1 MPSADLPCPPEKIM
15 SSLFLPR
22 NWRMLCS
29 PSTQRTASATF
40 DFPAPF
46 GPTTAVMP
54 VLNSKVVFTAKLL
67 KPNISNRLRYTAHSY
82 PTSESIYFMMHD
94 DTIEQL
100 FRRVHF

>member
-1 MPSADLPCPPEKIM
+1 M

-29 PSTQRTASATF
+29 PRTQRMPSATF

-54 VLNSKVVFTAKLL
+54 VLNSREVFKAKLL
-67 KPNISNRLRYTAHSY
+67 KPNISKCLRYTAQFYS
-82 PTSESIYFMMHD
+82 TFVSIIVMLHD
-94 DTIEQL
+94 DTIEQY
-100 FRRVHF
+100 FRRVTTPHDTVQS